1 MEDVIEEKREMTEQE
16 LQEKKDEML
25 KFYTESMPYLEAQFE
40 YEKLLMKIDKVRFQ
54 RTSIQVQYAMM
65 MNPGEEMPEDFN
77 PEEMTP
83 PPAEEPTPAKKRTL
97 KKK

>member
-1 MEDVIEEKREMTEQE
+1 MEDVIEEKKEMTEQE

-25 KFYTESMPYLEAQFE
+25 KFYKESMPYLEAQFE

-65 MNPGEEMPEDFN
+65 MDPGNEMPEDFN
-77 PEEMTP
+77 PEEMAP
-83 PPAEEPTPAKKRTL
+83 PEEPAPAKKRTL